1 MLIKVFNIVIN
12 LDKVKEFYLEDY
24 HGCKIVFLYSN
35 QEIRKIEFTDKK
47 ETERVFDEIIAYYN
61 DGRKVYVAE

>member
-24 HGCKIVFLYSN
+24 HGCKICFLYSN
-35 QEIRKIEFTDKK
+35 QEIRKIGFKDKK
-47 ETERVFDEIIAYYN
+47 ETERVLNEIISNYN
-61 DGRKVYVAE
+61 SGKKVYVAE